1 LIPSRFAAVAKWFSK
16 TFHSG
21 ARLPEETAIMG
32 IDAAGAREAL
42 IAPKDGLSY
51 VRGTTATPLSDATIG
66 AFLRDTARRFP
77 ERPSV
82 VFREQGIRWN
92 WREFA
97 DEVDV
102 VAAGFLALGIAPGD
116 RVGIWSPN
124 RVEWLLTQFATA
136 RIGVVLVNI
145 NPAYR
150 LAELEYALN
159 KVGCKAIVSAESFKT
174 SKYLDMLQTLA
185 PELASATPGD
195 LHAARLPD
203 LRAVIRVCDTDTP
216 GMLNFSELVELG
228 RERLERAGKA
238 ELDAIDATL
247 CADDPINI
255 QFTSGTTGNPK
266 GATLTHRNVVNNGRF
281 IAMAMRLTEEDS
293 LCIPVPLYHCFGM
306 VLAVLACV
314 SVGANMVFPGEA
326 FDPRAT
332 LEAVSEEGCT
342 ALHGVPTMFI
352 AELDHPEFARFDLTR
367 LRTGIMAGSPC
378 PIETMKRVVSNMHLA
393 EITIAYGMTETSP
406 VSFQSSTTDPL
417 DKRTTTVGR
426 IQPHLEVKIVDPLG
440 NIAPV
445 SETGELCTKGYSVM
459 RGYWGDDVK
468 TAESIVDGW
477 MHTGD
482 LATIDAD
489 GYCNIVGRLK
499 DMLIRGG
506 ENIYPREIEE
516 FLFRHPKVQSV
527 QVFGVPDAKYGEEVC
542 AWIVLRPGETSSV
555 EEIQAFCQGQI
566 AHYKIP
572 KYIRFVDELPMTVTG
587 KVQKFVMRA
596 RMMDELKI
604 GEQKTA

>member
-1 LIPSRFAAVAKWFSK
+1 MA
-16 TFHSG
+16 
-21 ARLPEETAIMG
+21 

-51 VRGTTATPLSDATIG
+51 VRGTTAVPLSDATIG
-66 AFLRDTARRFP
+66 AFLLDTAARFP
-77 ERPSV
+77 DRPAV

-97 DEVDV
+97 EEVDV
-102 VAAGFLALGIAPGD
+102 FAAGLLAIGIGKGD

-136 RIGVVLVNI
+136 RIGAVLVNI

-159 KVGCKAIVSAESFKT
+159 KVGCKAIVAAESFKT
-174 SKYLDMLQTLA
+174 SKYLEMLQALA
-185 PELASATPGD
+185 PEFASATPGD
-195 LHAARLPD
+195 LHAAKLPA
-203 LRAVIRVCDTDTP
+203 LRAVIRMCDTETP
-216 GMLNFSELVELG
+216 GMLNFSEVIEDG
-228 RERLERAGKA
+228 RERLEQEGRA
-238 ELDAIDATL
+238 ELDAIGATL
-247 CADDPINI
+247 NADEAINI

-281 IAMAMRLTEEDS
+281 IATAMRLTEADS

-352 AELDHPEFARFDLTR
+352 AELDHPDFAHFDLSR

-378 PIETMKRVVSNMHLA
+378 PIETMKRVVSQMHLA

-440 NIAPV
+440 KIVPV
-445 SETGELCTKGYSVM
+445 GETGELCTKGYSVM
-459 RGYWGDDVK
+459 RGYWDDEAK
-468 TAESIVDGW
+468 TSEAIVDGW

-482 LATIDAD
+482 LATLDAE

-527 QVFGVPDAKYGEEVC
+527 QVFGVPDTKYGEEVC
-542 AWIVLRPGETSSV
+542 AWIVLRPGEGASV

-587 KVQKFVMRA
+587 KAQKFVMRA
-596 RMMDELKI
+596 RMIEELKLN
-604 GEQKTA
+604 EQKTA

>member
-1 LIPSRFAAVAKWFSK
+1 MA
-16 TFHSG
+16 TQ
-21 ARLPEETAIMG
+21 
-32 IDAAGAREAL
+32 AAGEGAL
-42 IAPKDGLSY
+42 IEPKDGLSY
-51 VRGTTATPLSDATIG
+51 VRGSTDVPLSESTVG
-66 AFLRDTARRFP
+66 QFLVDTARRFP
-77 ERPSV
+77 ERPAV
-82 VFREQGIRWN
+82 VFREQEIRWN
-92 WREFA
+92 WREFQQ
-97 DEVDV
+97 EVDIL
-102 VAAGFLALGIAPGD
+102 AAGLLELGIQKGD

-124 RVEWLLTQFATA
+124 RVEWLMTQFATA
-136 RIGVVLVNI
+136 RIGAVLVNI

-159 KVGCKAIVSAESFKT
+159 KVGCKAIISAEKFK
-174 SKYLDMLQTLA
+174 SSMYLQMVQELA
-185 PELASATPGD
+185 PELATATPGD

-203 LRAVIRVCDTDTP
+203 LRIVVRMCDTETA
-216 GMLNFSELVELG
+216 GMLTFSDVIERG
-228 RERLERAGKA
+228 RTALDPAK
-238 ELDAIDATL
+238 LDAIGATL
-247 CADDPINI
+247 DPNDPINI

-266 GATLTHRNVVNNGRF
+266 GATLTHRNVVNNARY

-314 SVGANMVFPGEA
+314 SVGAAMVFPGEA
-326 FDPRAT
+326 FEPGAT
-332 LEAVSEEGCT
+332 LKAVAEEKCT

-352 AELDHPEFARFDLTR
+352 AELDHPEFSTFDLTR

-378 PIETMKRVVSNMHLA
+378 PIETMKRVVSQMHLA

-426 IQPHLEVKIVDPLG
+426 IQPHLEVKVVDALG
-440 NIAPV
+440 NIVAV
-445 SETGELCTKGYSVM
+445 GETGELCTRGYSVM
-459 RGYWGDDVK
+459 KGYWGDEAK
-468 TAESIVDGW
+468 TRESIVEGW

-516 FLFRHPKVQSV
+516 FLFRHPKIQSV
-527 QVFGVPDAKYGEEVC
+527 QVFGVPDSKYGEEVC
-542 AWIVLRPGETSSV
+542 AWVVLRGGEHLTA
-555 EEIQAFCQGQI
+555 EEVQEFCRGQI

-587 KVQKFVMRA
+587 KVQKFVMRE
-596 RMMDELKI
+596 RMIDELHLK
-604 GEQKTA
+604 QDKTA

>member
-1 LIPSRFAAVAKWFSK
+1 MA
-16 TFHSG
+16 TQ
-21 ARLPEETAIMG
+21 
-32 IDAAGAREAL
+32 AAGVGAVIE
-42 IAPKDGLSY
+42 PKDGLSY
-51 VRGTTATPLSDATIG
+51 VRGSTDVPLSESTVG
-66 AFLRDTARRFP
+66 QFLVDTARRFP
-77 ERPSV
+77 ERPAV
-82 VFREQGIRWN
+82 VFREQEIRWN
-92 WREFA
+92 WREFQQ
-97 DEVDV
+97 EVDV
-102 VAAGFLALGIAPGD
+102 LASGLLELGIQKGD

-124 RVEWLLTQFATA
+124 RVEWLMTQFATA
-136 RIGVVLVNI
+136 RIGAVLVNI

-159 KVGCKAIVSAESFKT
+159 KVGCKAIISAEKFK
-174 SKYLDMLQTLA
+174 SSMYLQMLQELA

-195 LHAARLPD
+195 LRAARLPD
-203 LRAVIRVCDTDTP
+203 LRIVIRMCDTETP
-216 GMLNFSELVELG
+216 GMLTFSDVIEQG
-228 RERLERAGKA
+228 RTAFDPAR
-238 ELDAIDATL
+238 LDAIGATL
-247 CADDPINI
+247 NANDPINI

-266 GATLTHRNVVNNGRF
+266 GATLTHRNVVNNARY
-281 IAMAMRLTEEDS
+281 IAMAMRLTEQDS

-314 SVGANMVFPGEA
+314 SVGAAMVFPGEA
-326 FDPRAT
+326 FDPGAT
-332 LEAVSEEGCT
+332 LKAVAEEKCT

-352 AELDHPEFARFDLTR
+352 AELDHPDFATFDLTR

-378 PIETMKRVVSNMHLA
+378 PIETMKRVVSQMHLA

-426 IQPHLEVKIVDPLG
+426 IQPHLEVKVVDPLG
-440 NIAPV
+440 NIVPV
-445 SETGELCTKGYSVM
+445 GETGELCTRGYSVM
-459 RGYWGDDVK
+459 NGYWGDEAK
-468 TAESIVDGW
+468 TRESVVDGW

-482 LATIDAD
+482 LATIDAE

-516 FLFRHPKVQSV
+516 FLFRHPKIQSA
-527 QVFGVPDAKYGEEVC
+527 QVFGVPDSKYGEEVC
-542 AWIVLRPGETSSV
+542 AWIVVRAGESLTAEDV
-555 EEIQAFCQGQI
+555 QEFCRGQI

-587 KVQKFVMRA
+587 KVQKFVMRE
-596 RMMDELKI
+596 RMIDELRLK
-604 GEQKTA
+604 EDKTA

>member
-1 LIPSRFAAVAKWFSK
+1 
-16 TFHSG
+16 
-21 ARLPEETAIMG
+21 M
-32 IDAAGAREAL
+32 AGQVTDESAL
-42 IAPKDGLSY
+42 IEPRDGISY
-51 VRGTTATPLSDATIG
+51 VRGSTQVPLSDATVSQ
-66 AFLRDTARRFP
+66 FLRDTAQRFP
-77 ERPSV
+77 TRPAV
-82 VFREQGIRWN
+82 VFREQGIRWT
-92 WREFA
+92 WQEFA

-102 VAAGFLALGIAPGD
+102 LASGLAALGIVKGD

-136 RIGVVLVNI
+136 RIGAVLVNI

-159 KVGCKAIVSAESFKT
+159 KVDCKAIIAAERFK
-174 SKYLDMLQTLA
+174 SSMYLQMLQELA
-185 PELASATPGD
+185 PELASAAPGD
-195 LHAARLPD
+195 LHAARLPG
-203 LRAVIRVCDTDTP
+203 LRIVIRMCDTETP
-216 GMLNFSELVELG
+216 GMLSFSEVVEQG
-228 RERLERAGKA
+228 RATFDLAR
-238 ELDAIDATL
+238 LDAAAATL
-247 CADDPINI
+247 HADEPINI

-266 GATLTHRNVVNNGRF
+266 GATLTHRNVVNNARY
-281 IAMAMRLTEEDS
+281 IAMAMCLSEQDG

-306 VLAVLACV
+306 VLSVLACV
-314 SVGANMVFPGEA
+314 SVGANMVFPGEG
-326 FDPRAT
+326 FDPAAT
-332 LEAVSEEGCT
+332 LAAVAEEKCT

-352 AELDHPEFARFDLTR
+352 AELDHPDFATYDLSR

-378 PIETMKRVVSNMHLA
+378 PIETMKKVVSRMHLS

-440 NIAPV
+440 EIVPV
-445 SETGELCTKGYSVM
+445 GETGELCTRGYSVM
-459 RGYWGDDVK
+459 QGYWGDEAK
-468 TAESIVDGW
+468 TRESIEDGW

-482 LATIDAD
+482 LATLDAD

-516 FLFRHPKVQSV
+516 FLFRHPKIQSV

-542 AWIVLRPGETSSV
+542 AWVVLRSGEQATA
-555 EEIQAFCQGQI
+555 EDIQQFCQGQI
-566 AHYKIP
+566 AHYKVP

-587 KVQKFVMRA
+587 KVQKFIMRE
-596 RMMDELKI
+596 RMISELKLQ
-604 GEQKTA
+604 ENKTA

>member
-1 LIPSRFAAVAKWFSK
+1 MATQATGEGTLIQ
-16 TFHSG
+16 
-21 ARLPEETAIMG
+21 
-32 IDAAGAREAL
+32 
-42 IAPKDGLSY
+42 PKDGLSY
-51 VRGTTATPLSDATIG
+51 VRGSTAIALSEATVG
-66 AFLRDTARRFP
+66 QFLLDTARRFP
-77 ERPSV
+77 NRPAV
-82 VFREQGIRWN
+82 VFREQGIRWT
-92 WREFA
+92 WQVFVQ
-97 DEVDV
+97 EVDV
-102 VAAGFLALGIAPGD
+102 LAAGLLARGIGKGD

-136 RIGVVLVNI
+136 RIGAVLVNI

-159 KVGCKAIVSAESFKT
+159 KVGCKAIIAAERFK
-174 SKYLDMLQTLA
+174 SSMYLAMLQELA
-185 PELASATPGD
+185 PELATQVPGD

-203 LRAVIRVCDTDTP
+203 LRVVIRMGNTGTP
-216 GMLNFSELVELG
+216 GMLGFSDVIEQG
-228 RERLERAGKA
+228 R
-238 ELDAIDATL
+238 ATL
-247 CADDPINI
+247 DPAKLEAIGAALSACDPINI

-266 GATLTHRNVVNNGRF
+266 GATLTHRNVVNNARY
-281 IAMAMRLTEEDS
+281 IAMAMRLSEQDG

-326 FDPRAT
+326 FDPAAT
-332 LEAVSEEGCT
+332 LAAVAEEKCT

-352 AELDHPEFARFDLTR
+352 AELDHPDFARFDLTR

-378 PIETMKRVVSNMHLA
+378 PIETMKKVVSKMHLA

-417 DKRTTTVGR
+417 DKRTSTVGR
-426 IQPHLEVKIVDPLG
+426 IQPHLEVKVIDPLG
-440 NIAPV
+440 NIVPAG
-445 SETGELCTKGYSVM
+445 ETGELCTKGYSVM
-459 RGYWGDDVK
+459 QGYWGDEAK
-468 TAESIVDGW
+468 TRESIVDGW

-482 LATIDAD
+482 LATLDAE

-516 FLFRHPKVQSV
+516 FLFRHPKIQSV

-542 AWIVLRPGETSSV
+542 AWIVLRAGEQASA
-555 EEIQAFCQGQI
+555 EEVQEFCRGQI
-566 AHYKIP
+566 AHYKVP

-587 KVQKFVMRA
+587 KVQKFVMRE
-596 RMMDELKI
+596 RMIQELKVK
-604 GEQKTA
+604 EDKTA